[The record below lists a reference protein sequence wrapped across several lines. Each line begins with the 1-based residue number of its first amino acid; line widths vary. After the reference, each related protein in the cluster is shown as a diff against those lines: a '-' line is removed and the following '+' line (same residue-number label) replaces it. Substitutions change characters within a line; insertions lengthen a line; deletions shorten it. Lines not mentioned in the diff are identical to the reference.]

1 MIEQTIPLDAL
12 TAGMARTVREWILP
26 HLSDPMARIQAENL
40 ATLLERL
47 PRVVS
52 TSAARA
58 IAADSAEAA
67 ALLHLPPPAHSP
79 GEATVDDLV
88 CENSALKERLQ
99 ALAGELRA
107 SPDPEARERL
117 AEFQRF
123 FVRSMAREL
132 GASTGSADFAALTSR
147 DREAKSP

>member
-52 TSAARA
+52 PAAARA
-58 IAADSAEAA
+58 IEEDSAEAA
-67 ALLHLPPPAHSP
+67 ALLGIQRPGPAAAS
-79 GEATVDDLV
+79 ATVDDLV
-88 CENSALKERLQ
+88 RENSALKERLQ
-99 ALAGELRA
+99 ALADDLRA
-107 SPDPEARERL
+107 STGADAPQRL
-117 AEFQRF
+117 AALQRY

-132 GASTGSADFAALTSR
+132 GASTGAADFASLTSR
-147 DREAKSP
+147 DREAKSE